1 MAEDPISGVPVVARR
16 CLPVHEWPEPDRA
29 AWAAAHRRGGLLDDD
44 GLASSWAPPTSDLI
58 ARGYGTFLAFLART
72 GDFDPTAPPAARVTR
87 PRIESY
93 VAYLRERNHSSTVAA
108 RILQLIRGVAVMAP
122 TADLAWLRLIAARL
136 RRLARPARDDRIRI
150 VPAVTLSD
158 LSFALMKR
166 AETRIDLPIR
176 VRALLFRDGLMI
188 AILCACALRARNLAA
203 MSIGKSLQRRGD
215 IWWVRFGSEET
226 KNRRPIELPLPEAF
240 TRCVDRYLDYY
251 RPQLRRSAVAL
262 ADALWISNG
271 GQRLTPKAI
280 RQSITIVTR
289 RELVEPL
296 TRNSLEKSF
305 LPSLRSGIPR
315 VSVSLNRSSGMPA
328 THDAARLQSR
338 PKPRCRQATPCSG
351 PIDPRRER
359 YRPMHNGTGRARR
372 REIDRSASS
381 DPYRARILTR
391 GSNDCRRLRP
401 LLERP
406 PA

>member
-136 RRLARPARDDRIRI
+136 RRVARPARDDRIRI

-240 TRCVDRYLDYY
+240 TRCVDRYLDHY

-289 RELVEPL
+289 RELGRAVNPQLFRKVVPTELAIRDPARVGIAQPIL
-296 TRNSLEKSF
+296 GHASYPRRSTPTISAEASMP
-305 LPSLRSGIPR
+305 PSDTMLWS
-315 VSVSLNRSSGMPA
+315 NRSA
-328 THDAARLQSR
+328 TGAVPPYAQRNRPSAPERNRPIGIIRSLSRADSDAGVQ
-338 PKPRCRQATPCSG
+338 
-351 PIDPRRER
+351 
-359 YRPMHNGTGRARR
+359 
-372 REIDRSASS
+372 
-381 DPYRARILTR
+381 
-391 GSNDCRRLRP
+391 
-401 LLERP
+401 
-406 PA
+406 